1 MPVEVRDNPPESR
14 YEIRTDGRLAGFV
27 TYETHPDHITFI
39 HTEIV
44 PQYEGEGLGG
54 QLARAVLD
62 DARRRGLTVVP
73 ICPFIAGYIRRH
85 PDDYLDLVQPALREK
100 VLHGQSGAA

>member
-1 MPVEVRDNPPESR
+1 VAIEVRDNPPESR
-14 YEIRTDGRLAGFV
+14 YEIRADGRLAGFV
-27 TYETHPDHITFI
+27 IYETHPDHITFI
-39 HTEIV
+39 HTEIE
-44 PQYEGEGLGG
+44 PQYEGEGLGS

-85 PDDYLDLVQPALREK
+85 PDEYLDLVQPALREK
-100 VLHGQSGAA
+100 VLNGESGAA